1 MDKVLGS
8 IPRNTMQCLYAWKN
22 VFEWSRRVEKLYVV
36 QEMNWPY
43 LYVAFHSMH
52 TLWSSIHDSSSSSLS
67 VFTVRSCMFMK
78 INIYLM
84 FIFIYIFF
92 IYVYENKHISAP
104 EHSVKS
110 FFENRMKIQDK
121 KNPLRNGGTAVLTV
135 CGKLELIDNCR
146 TSKNAKYWL
155 EFCSVIIVDNANEN
169 SVGRAYLTSRYLCKD
184 LSRWRFVLSNSSCEM
199 QMCYTIKYLS

>member
-1 MDKVLGS
+1 MEKCFWVIQKSRKVIRSTGNELT
-8 IPRNTMQCLYAWKN
+8 IPLCCISQHAHPMKQYTWFKFKQSQC
-22 VFEWSRRVEKLYVV
+22 
-36 QEMNWPY
+36 
-43 LYVAFHSMH
+43 
-52 TLWSSIHDSSSSSLS
+52 
-67 VFTVRSCMFMK
+67 
-78 INIYLM
+78 IYCQ
-84 FIFIYIFF
+84 I

>member
-1 MDKVLGS
+1 MMDKVLGS

-67 VFTVRSCMFMK
+67 VFTVRSYMFMK

-84 FIFIYIFF
+84 FIFIYFF
-92 IYVYENKHISAP
+92 SYM
-104 EHSVKS
+104 
-110 FFENRMKIQDK
+110 FMKIKYISTRTQHKVFLWEQDENTGQK
-121 KNPLRNGGTAVLTV
+121 KSTEKWR
-135 CGKLELIDNCR
+135 D
-146 TSKNAKYWL
+146 
-155 EFCSVIIVDNANEN
+155 CSVNCMWETWTY
-169 SVGRAYLTSRYLCKD
+169 RQL
-184 LSRWRFVLSNSSCEM
+184 
-199 QMCYTIKYLS
+199 